1 MHPNSVTAP
10 VIAPVT
16 IECEFWPE
24 GDGWAGANTQLKLV
38 VQGNSFEEAKKH
50 MEAALSEK
58 MLVLLEQHG
67 YARTG

>member
-1 MHPNSVTAP
+1 

-24 GDGWAGANTQLKLV
+24 GDGWAGANSQLKLV

-50 MEAALSEK
+50 MEAAITDK
-58 MLVLLEQHG
+58 MLSLSDRQGLAKAG
-67 YARTG
+67 

>member
-1 MHPNSVTAP
+1 